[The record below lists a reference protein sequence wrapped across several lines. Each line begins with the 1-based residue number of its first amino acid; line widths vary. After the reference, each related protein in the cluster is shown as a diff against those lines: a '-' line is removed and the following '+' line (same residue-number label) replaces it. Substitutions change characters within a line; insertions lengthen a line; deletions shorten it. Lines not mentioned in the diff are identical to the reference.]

1 MWEKMFMRALWL
13 KTKTHLSFS
22 LILALGISIM
32 LCLPSREGRA
42 GETNKI
48 SSASIIYYGD
58 AEGTFT
64 ITPPPATV
72 GFILP
77 LRGTCSLPE
86 MMLKIDKKGGRSRSA
101 CIRLEKTKEFNTS
114 YLIKDG
120 RGEYRITIFG
130 KRSVNAMTG
139 VGLCAFT
146 IYSTES
152 LPKDY
157 PSLYLNKQVIRFVK
171 EVMGTTVGRGE
182 CWDLVQ
188 EALDRIGADWNRP
201 LEFGLPLDP
210 EKDQIEAGDIIQFR
224 SVTITERL
232 PNGAIR
238 REVIG
243 VPDHT
248 AVILSVEG
256 KKRFLLAHQNTNGKR
271 YVISSAVNLNAITS
285 GRYDIYRPLA
295 GFAP

>member
-1 MWEKMFMRALWL
+1 MGKMKQKMKYMKRILLFILVIATAMGMIVC
-13 KTKTHLSFS
+13 TTHGKLHSQE
-22 LILALGISIM
+22 
-32 LCLPSREGRA
+32 P
-42 GETNKI
+42 KI
-48 SSASIIYYGD
+48 TSPASIIYYGD

-64 ITPPPATV
+64 ITPPQATI
-72 GFILP
+72 GFTLP

-86 MMLKIDKKGGRSRSA
+86 IMLKIDKKGGRSRSA
-101 CIRLEKTKEFNTS
+101 CIRLEKIKEFQTS

-120 RGEYRITIFG
+120 PGEYRITIFG
-130 KRSVNAMTG
+130 KRSVNALTG
-139 VGLCAFT
+139 VGLCTFT
-146 IYSTES
+146 IYSTEP

-157 PSLYLNKQVIRFVK
+157 PSLFLNKQVIRFVK
-171 EVMGTTVGRGE
+171 EVMGTTVGSGE
-182 CWDLVQ
+182 CWDLAQ
-188 EALDRIGADWNRP
+188 EALDRNGADWNRP
-201 LEFGLPLDP
+201 LEFGMPLDP
-210 EKDQIEAGDIIQFR
+210 EKEQIEPGDIIQFR

-256 KKRFLLAHQNTNGKR
+256 KKRYLLAHQNINGKR

-285 GRYDIYRPLA
+285 GRYYIYRPIA